1 MFLFKVTFRFN
12 GESRCTYYKVSSV
25 NAMFRYLITDFTS
38 FSLKIWE
45 IKRVLRLP
53 KGVEPISI

>member
-12 GESRCTYYKVSSV
+12 GETWWKYYKTSSV
-25 NAMFRYLITDFTS
+25 SAILRYCASGFM
-38 FSLKIWE
+38 FSLQVWE
-45 IKRVLRLP
+45 IKRVLRIP